1 MILPSGDS
9 IMIKT
14 FSVIAGILVLNLV
27 HAQDSSLCDQSS
39 KIDRVQITE
48 KVDGIICK
56 DGEDVLVI
64 PEKEVKT
71 EHLVYAGFSMGM
83 PWILGGDVTYANRV
97 NGRANY
103 HITGALL
110 GSLGANGVKLEY
122 GKHPFKNSFFV
133 GATGTYYQGL
143 IGQYGLM
150 AGPTIGFAGTRSGI
164 TGQIG
169 LSLLGGHDT
178 RAGGF
183 TTMPEVTMG
192 LRIRLFK
199 K

>member
-1 MILPSGDS
+1 MMKI
-9 IMIKT
+9 I
-14 FSVIAGILVLNLV
+14 SVLASILVVNFA
-27 HAQDSSLCDQSS
+27 HAQDSSHCDQNSP
-39 KIDRVQITE
+39 IDRIQVTE
-48 KVDGIICK
+48 KVEGIICK
-56 DGEDVLVI
+56 NGEDVLVI

-71 EHLVYAGFSMGM
+71 EHLLYAGFSMGM
-83 PWILGGDVTYANRV
+83 PWLLGAEATYANRI

-103 HITGALL
+103 HITGSLV

-122 GKHPFKNSFFV
+122 GKHPFKNSFFI
-133 GATGTYYQGL
+133 GGTSTYYKGL
-143 IGQYGLM
+143 IGEYGLM
-150 AGPTIGFAGTRSGI
+150 AGPTLGFAGTRTRI

-169 LSLLGGHDT
+169 LSFLGGYDT

-183 TTMPEVTMG
+183 TTMPELTMG

>member
-1 MILPSGDS
+1 
-9 IMIKT
+9 MIKPL
-14 FSVIAGILVLNLV
+14 SVVVAILALNLA
-27 HAQDSSLCDQSS
+27 HAQDSTYCDQNSPV
-39 KIDRVQITE
+39 DRIQITE
-48 KVDGIICK
+48 KVEGIICK
-56 DGEDVLVI
+56 DGEDVLII

-83 PWILGGDVTYANRV
+83 PWLLAGDITYANRV

-103 HITGALL
+103 HVTGTLA

-133 GATGTYYQGL
+133 GATGTYYQGVV
-143 IGQYGLM
+143 GQYGLM
-150 AGPTIGFAGTRSGI
+150 AGPTVGFAGTRSRI

-169 LSLLGGHDT
+169 LSFLGGYDA
-178 RAGGF
+178 RAARF
-183 TTMPEVTMG
+183 QTMPEVTMG

-199 K
+199 N